1 MESTEEKPHQLKQ
14 SLSLLDATMIVAGS
28 MIGSG
33 IFIVSADIARSVG
46 SAGYMIALWIVSGL
60 ITVFAALS
68 YGELAGMMPKA
79 GGQFVYLQ
87 KAFGNLTAFL
97 YGWSVLVV
105 IQTGVIAA
113 VAVAFAKFTG
123 VFIPYFS
130 PDQIIADLGFI
141 KISTAQILA
150 IAVIVILT
158 IINSRGV
165 SKGKTIQLIFTS
177 AKIIALLALIVLG
190 ISVGIGNGIL
200 HANFTDAWHATKTVV
215 GDDGNLIVT
224 TLTGIGLLLALGTV
238 IIGPLFSHDAWNY
251 VTFIAGE
258 IKNPKRNIPL
268 SLFIGTLIVTILYS
282 LSNIAYLALLPIH
295 GDPAATDAIGQG
307 IQFAGSTFASD
318 GAVILNDRVGT
329 AAASIIFQNSAVY
342 IMAALI
348 MISTFGCNNGIILSG
363 ARLYYAMGKDGLF
376 FKKATT
382 LNKNDVPGFS
392 LWIQCAWASVLCL
405 SGTYGEL
412 LNYTTFASLLF
423 YVVTIIGLFVL
434 RKKFPDAERPYKA
447 FGYPVIPVM
456 YIIIALAIC
465 IILLITTP
473 QNAGL
478 GLLIIA
484 LGIPVYFLTVGRNK
498 QLPPATDQ
506 L

>member
-1 MESTEEKPHQLKQ
+1 MPEKHELKQ
-14 SLSLLDATMIVAGS
+14 SLGLLDATMIVAGS

-33 IFIVSADIARSVG
+33 IFIVSADIARGVG
-46 SAGYMIALWIVSGL
+46 SGVWLILLWIISGL

-130 PDQIIADLGFI
+130 VDNIVADLGFV
-141 KISTAQILA
+141 KISTAQLLA
-150 IAVIVILT
+150 ISTIIILT
-158 IINSRGV
+158 VINNYGV
-165 SKGKTIQLIFTS
+165 NKGKIIQLIFTS
-177 AKIIALLALIVLG
+177 AKILALIALIVLG
-190 ISVGIGNGIL
+190 LIVGLGDGIL
-200 HANFTDAWHATKTVV
+200 QQNFSDPWHATSTIVNEN
-215 GDDGNLIVT
+215 GGLSVT
-224 TLTGIGLLLALGTV
+224 TLSGIALLLALGTV

-258 IKNPKRNIPL
+258 IKNPKKNIPL
-268 SLFIGTLIVTILYS
+268 SLFYGTLIVTILYS
-282 LSNIAYLALLPIH
+282 LSNIAYLALLPLH
-295 GDPAATDAIGQG
+295 GDPASADIVGQG
-307 IQFAGSTFASD
+307 IQFAGSKFAAD
-318 GAVILNDRVGT
+318 GSLILNDRVGT
-329 AAASIIFQNSAVY
+329 SAASVIFGSSAVY

-363 ARLYYAMGKDGLF
+363 ARLYYAMGKDNLF
-376 FKKATT
+376 FKKATQ

-392 LWIQCAWASVLCL
+392 LWVQCIWASVLCL

-423 YVVTIIGLFVL
+423 YVITIIGLFVL
-434 RKKFPDAERPYKA
+434 RKKFPDADRPYKA
-447 FGYPVIPVM
+447 FGYPFIPII
-456 YIIIALAIC
+456 YILVALSIC
-465 IILLITTP
+465 VILLITTP
-473 QNAGL
+473 QNAGW
-478 GLLIIA
+478 GLFIIA
-484 LGIPVYFLTVGRNK
+484 LGIPVYFLTVGRKK
-498 QLPPATDQ
+498 QPDTNNDLQ
-506 L
+506 